1 MERFRRN
8 SQWPFQEI
16 EGQVVVL
23 VPPRR
28 EVHQLDE
35 VGTFIWKCLE
45 AARTPREV
53 VAAVCGE
60 FEVTEEQARRDV
72 AEFLASLEEK
82 GLVVRA

>member
-1 MERFRRN
+1 MPKLRRD
-8 SQWPFQEI
+8 SRWPFQEI

-35 VGTFIWKCLE
+35 VGTFVWKCLE
-45 AARTPREV
+45 AERTLDEV

-60 FEVTEEQARRDV
+60 FDVEEERARRDV

-82 GLVVRA
+82 GLLVRA

>member
-1 MERFRRN
+1 MERLRRDPR
-8 SQWPFQEI
+8 WPFQEI

-35 VGTFIWKCLE
+35 VGSFVWACLQT
-45 AARTPREV
+45 ARTLEEV

-60 FEVTEEQARRDV
+60 FEVAEERARRDV